1 MAAENERSANPLWES
16 WIDTLK
22 AAGSPVSAYASL
34 VEQWGGAAGSAANPA
49 DAQTPPGEPAPTAA
63 PAAFLQAFLGGQQ
76 ALLRMTELAAE
87 SMRSLGIPGSGFT
100 AGPAASLEHA
110 LGDMSAKLGANPLL
124 NGLDLWTASAAQ
136 YHRTAAPWTELMQR
150 SIGVAAALG
159 GPSGAGDPLGDALER
174 SFGLLANFP
183 GLNQELPAL
192 LSEAAVNA
200 TALAGAR
207 ESYRAI
213 MAATWQR
220 AFEEITREVLRR
232 SADRQPVESPGA
244 LLSLSTGVADRV
256 FVETFNS
263 ERYIEAQ
270 QRLSTALA
278 DQRKYE
284 AKVVD
289 LFARFGHFP
298 TRRDHDELLREI
310 SGLRREV
317 HALKRTLR
325 SPRPAPPQAA
335 PEPGPPHDRGAPD
348 GTAAATA
355 GARPRAR
362 GKAARTAKSPP
373 KKRKNGE

>member
-1 MAAENERSANPLWES
+1 M
-16 WIDTLK
+16 
-22 AAGSPVSAYASL
+22 
-34 VEQWGGAAGSAANPA
+34 
-49 DAQTPPGEPAPTAA
+49 
-63 PAAFLQAFLGGQQ
+63 
-76 ALLRMTELAAE
+76 
-87 SMRSLGIPGSGFT
+87 
-100 AGPAASLEHA
+100 
-110 LGDMSAKLGANPLL
+110 
-124 NGLDLWTASAAQ
+124 
-136 YHRTAAPWTELMQR
+136 AAPWTELMQR

-183 GLNQELPAL
+183 RLNQELPAL
-192 LSEAAVNA
+192 LNGAAVNA
-200 TALAGAR
+200 TALASAR

-244 LLSLSTGVADRV
+244 LLSLSTGVADRGV
-256 FVETFNS
+256 FFETFNS
-263 ERYIEAQ
+263 ERYIEGQ

-310 SGLRREV
+310 SALCREV

-325 SPRPAPPQAA
+325 SRD
-335 PEPGPPHDRGAPD
+335 GGATD
-348 GTAAATA
+348 GNAAARA
-355 GARPRAR
+355 GAKPRAR
-362 GKAARTAKSPP
+362 GKAARTAQSPP